1 MNWISLGI
9 VITLD
14 LVVISV
20 HILAL
25 ALLIRQKQNNVKG
38 SQKLLLIALCVT
50 ELIYALVDILG
61 HICYKLELDH
71 RTIVF
76 YVFNSTTMTFMY
88 IFIMTCIA
96 VDRFLEIYLN
106 IKYSL
111 LWSSKKTKII
121 LFVGLAI
128 CCFVPI
134 PFIEIMLN
142 NVFHIEDIIYRYIYP
157 VFEIM
162 FIIIFLCSYFYII
175 RQVLRYR
182 RNTRKLEKQLS
193 RNSRGVHH
201 KQSNNRFKLFLP
213 TSIIVTFLIFMI
225 GPNILRLCVSL
236 KLLCHDV
243 GYSVSFVIIPF
254 GFIADPIIYIFS
266 LKASRLA
273 FTRILPCNNFV
284 HPVESVCS

>member
-61 HICYKLELDH
+61 HICYKLVLDH

-96 VDRFLEIYLN
+96 VDLFLEIYLN

-111 LWSSKKTKII
+111 LWSSKKTKIF

-128 CCFVPI
+128 
-134 PFIEIMLN
+134 
-142 NVFHIEDIIYRYIYP
+142 
-157 VFEIM
+157 
-162 FIIIFLCSYFYII
+162 
-175 RQVLRYR
+175 
-182 RNTRKLEKQLS
+182 
-193 RNSRGVHH
+193 
-201 KQSNNRFKLFLP
+201 
-213 TSIIVTFLIFMI
+213 
-225 GPNILRLCVSL
+225 
-236 KLLCHDV
+236 
-243 GYSVSFVIIPF
+243 
-254 GFIADPIIYIFS
+254 
-266 LKASRLA
+266 
-273 FTRILPCNNFV
+273 
-284 HPVESVCS
+284 

>member
-14 LVVISV
+14 LVVISD

-25 ALLIRQKQNNVKG
+25 ALLVRQKQNNVKG

-96 VDRFLEIYLN
+96 VDLFLEIYLN

-111 LWSSKKTKII
+111 LWSSKKTKIF

-128 CCFVPI
+128 
-134 PFIEIMLN
+134 
-142 NVFHIEDIIYRYIYP
+142 
-157 VFEIM
+157 
-162 FIIIFLCSYFYII
+162 
-175 RQVLRYR
+175 
-182 RNTRKLEKQLS
+182 
-193 RNSRGVHH
+193 
-201 KQSNNRFKLFLP
+201 
-213 TSIIVTFLIFMI
+213 
-225 GPNILRLCVSL
+225 
-236 KLLCHDV
+236 
-243 GYSVSFVIIPF
+243 
-254 GFIADPIIYIFS
+254 
-266 LKASRLA
+266 
-273 FTRILPCNNFV
+273 
-284 HPVESVCS
+284 